1 MGMEL
6 HHLHKFT
13 EEILSVVRPWRGFG
27 MILDGEDGKV
37 LMPHSFDRP
46 VIEVHLCD
54 FDLIGIERFGIDTE
68 SMVLGGDHYPAG
80 LEVFDRLIGS
90 PMAKFQFECPSTK
103 GQALKLV
110 AQTDAEDRFFA
121 PQLTDRLNRIRHAL
135 WVARAI

>member
-1 MGMEL
+1 
-6 HHLHKFT
+6 
-13 EEILSVVRPWRGFG
+13 

-46 VIEVHLCD
+46 VIEVHLRD
-54 FDLIGIERFGIDTE
+54 FDLIGIKRFGIDTE
-68 SMVLGGDHYPAG
+68 SMVLGGNHYPTG

-90 PMAKFQFECPSTK
+90 PMTKFQFKCPSPK
-103 GQALKLV
+103 GQAQKLV

-121 PQLTDRLNRIRHAL
+121 HQVTDRLNRIRHAL

>member
-1 MGMEL
+1 
-6 HHLHKFT
+6 
-13 EEILSVVRPWRGFG
+13 

-68 SMVLGGDHYPAG
+68 SMVLGGDHHPAG
-80 LEVFDRLIGS
+80 FEVFDRLIGS

-103 GQALKLV
+103 GQAQKLV
-110 AQTDAEDRFFA
+110 TQTDAKNRFFTNK
-121 PQLTDRLNRIRHAL
+121 LTNGLNGIWDTFGIPRP
-135 WVARAI
+135 VG